1 MARRMVLDM
10 DDKRNVFKQ
19 YIELNKEEMLK
30 SLQKAI
36 TYPSVSEFSEGEF
49 PFGKNVHRCLEFML
63 ELAENMGFRTCNVDN
78 HVGWCEYGEG
88 KEMVAVLGHL
98 DVVPAGEG
106 WTVPPYEG
114 RMVDGKIYG
123 RGTMDDK
130 GPTVAALYSLFAI
143 KESAVKL
150 NKRIRLFFG
159 LSEENGGN
167 DIRYYME
174 NGGEIPVMGFTPDGE
189 YPVIHGEKGFIIEHY
204 KYEFGENSIESEV
217 ITNYDDFS
225 DGYGND
231 SISPKWKLK
240 SIQGGTAENIVPHFA
255 KAVLLRTV
263 KNEWAEEV
271 EEEFTYSVDGVSAHA
286 ASPWEGENAIQK
298 LLEKLVELP
307 LQTETKEVIQFLHEK
322 FKMEHDGKSL
332 SIAMC
337 DEESGPL
344 TMNLGMING
353 DESGVEI
360 GMNYRYPVTAS
371 FEECEPILRKQFED
385 AGFVLTEQEHDPC
398 LYMPTDSE
406 LVKRLMNVYKEATG
420 RDDKPKCIGGATYAK
435 ALPNVLAF
443 GPLFPGD
450 ENREHRPDEYVEI
463 DWLMKNAVIIAEAMY
478 ALAKD

>member
-1 MARRMVLDM
+1 MSE
-10 DDKRNVFKQ
+10 KYEVFKKILNDKQ
-19 YIELNKEEMLK
+19 DELIAD
-30 SLQKAI
+30 LQKAVAF
-36 TYPSVSEFSEGEF
+36 PSVSEFCDGDY

-63 ELAENMGFRTCNVDN
+63 GLAGSMGFKTCNVNN

-88 KEMVAVLGHL
+88 DEMIAVLGHL

-106 WTVPPYEG
+106 WSIPPYEG
-114 RMVDGKIYG
+114 RIIDGKIYG

-130 GPTVAALYSLFAI
+130 GPTVAALYSLLAI

-167 DIRYYME
+167 DIRYYVE

-204 KYEFGENSIESEV
+204 KYETGENSIINEV
-217 ITNYDDFS
+217 ITNYDNFF

-231 SISPKWKLK
+231 SISPKWRLK
-240 SIQGGTAENIVPHFA
+240 TIQGGTAENIVPHFA

-263 KNEWAEEV
+263 KNEFAEEI

-298 LLEKLVELP
+298 LLSKLVEFP
-307 LQTETKEVIQFLHEK
+307 LCDETKAVIQFLHEK
-322 FKMEHDGKSL
+322 FKMETDGTSL
-332 SIAMC
+332 GIAMS

-353 DESGVEI
+353 DDACIEI
-360 GMNYRYPVTAS
+360 GLNYRYPVTAS
-371 FEECEPILRKQFED
+371 FEACEPILRRQFED
-385 AGFVLTEQEHDPC
+385 AGFVLTVQEHDQC

-406 LVKRLMNVYKEATG
+406 LVKRLMRVYKEATG
-420 RDDKPKCIGGATYAK
+420 REDKPKCIGGATYAK

-443 GPLFPGD
+443 GPLFPED
-450 ENREHRPDEYVEI
+450 ENREHKPDEYVEI

-478 ALAKD
+478 ALAVD